1 MGYIATRTQENFT
14 FLASDLW
21 RKQLHQLSS
30 VKCRWRMI
38 LNLSRPCFS
47 SPSRKRTMFRV
58 LVDAEPTC

>member
-30 VKCRWRMI
+30 VKCDVAR
-38 LNLSRPCFS
+38 NSVES
-47 SPSRKRTMFRV
+47 
-58 LVDAEPTC
+58 